1 MKSFPGPLISL
12 PKSAVTFLLFAS
24 TALAGPM
31 VHHIEF
37 VTPRAG
43 QRGTTVDVTLEGAF
57 IREPREILFYHPG
70 IRCVELKSLPSLPAQ
85 RGTIH
90 GGFTEDNVMARFQID
105 ADCPPGLHP
114 FKLRTATELTTLS
127 TFAVTRFPIVKET
140 QEDQSVP
147 MNSTVLGRMD
157 TNQVGDVDVYRVIGR
172 KGGHLSVEVDS
183 VWLTEKF
190 YAGSEFDL
198 TARILDANGRELAR
212 NDDSA
217 LHLQDPVLSTLLPAD
232 GEYRVEVKQRVF
244 NSGGNC
250 YYLAHIGSNHRP
262 LAIFPAG
269 GMKGEKL
276 SATLLGGASGAEPL
290 QVALPAQAGD
300 FDFND
305 TMPSSLLMRVSDFP
319 NVLEGKDADETAVPN
334 LPSALNGRIES
345 AGDSDS
351 FRVKT
356 KAGERWRV
364 RVFARSLGT
373 PLDPKLSIRK
383 AGAESDDLTA
393 DDATLID
400 HDLWAMSRQIQRK
413 ELMDPAVIW
422 EPKADG
428 DHLINITDM
437 RGLGDPTS
445 VYRIEVE
452 PVRDEINTFIQARVI
467 DMVECPRLTS
477 IAVPQG
483 GRWTVN
489 VNLIDAPGSRYKGDL
504 DLVAHGLPKGVRMI
518 APHVLAGQR
527 QVPVQFIAEA
537 TTKPQTAL
545 ISISCKATDGTPLLS
560 RAQQSFP
567 FLGHSGGHAWHS
579 LVVDHYAFAVTE
591 AAPYQLDVGQP
602 AIPLSQNGELSLP
615 VKITRRAGFDEA
627 VEFQFDWVPAGV
639 ESEPTVT
646 IPAGQS
652 EGAIRLSAGSSAVP
666 GTYQLALTASTTGG
680 SYYLGAGRIRAS
692 SAFIDI
698 TVAQPYIALKSNPAA
713 VRRGGQS
720 QIVWEV
726 EHKKPFEGKAETAL
740 LGLPKGVTVTGA
752 PKLASGDK
760 QLIFD
765 ITASTEALL
774 GQYKEL
780 SCEITVT
787 ERGQQIRQRT
797 GKGILR
803 VDPAL
808 QQAQLK

>member
-1 MKSFPGPLISL
+1 MRVPAFVAAAFCL
-12 PKSAVTFLLFAS
+12 S
-24 TALAGPM
+24 TAGLAGPM
-31 VHHIEF
+31 VHHIEH

-43 QRGTTVDVTLEGAF
+43 QRGTTVEVTLEGAF
-57 IREPREILFYHPG
+57 IKEPREILFYRPG
-70 IRCVELKSLPSLPAQ
+70 IRCVELKALPPLPAP

-90 GGFTEDNVMARFQID
+90 GGFIEDTVQARLQID
-105 ADCPPGLHP
+105 ADCPLGLHP
-114 FKLRTATELTTLS
+114 FKLRTATELTTLT
-127 TFAVTRFPIVKET
+127 TFAVTRFPVLKEV
-140 QEDQSVP
+140 QEDQALP
-147 MNSTVLGRMD
+147 RNTAVLGRMD
-157 TNQVGDVDVYRVIGR
+157 TNQRADVDVYRVTCR
-172 KGGHLSVEVDS
+172 KGEHLSVEVDS

-198 TARILDANGRELAR
+198 MARILDANGRELAR

-217 LHLQDPVLSTLLPAD
+217 LHLQDPVLSVMLPSD

-250 YYLAHIGSNHRP
+250 YYLAHIGSHHRP
-262 LAIFPAG
+262 LAVYPAG
-269 GMKGEKL
+269 GMKGEAL
-276 SATLLGGASGAEPL
+276 QATLLGDPNGDEALQIPLPPQSGDLA
-290 QVALPAQAGD
+290 
-300 FDFND
+300 FND
-305 TMPSSLLMRVSDFP
+305 TMPSPLMMRVSDFP
-319 NVLEGKDADETAVPN
+319 NVLEAHDAGETAVN
-334 LPSALNGRIES
+334 ALPAALNGRIEA
-345 AGDSDS
+345 AGDVDD
-351 FRVKT
+351 FRVRA

-364 RVFARSLGT
+364 RVFARALGT
-373 PLDPKLSIRK
+373 PLDPRLTIRK
-383 AGAESDDLTA
+383 ADAGGDDIMA

-400 HDLWAMSRQIQRK
+400 RDFWAMSRQIQRK
-413 ELMDPAVIW
+413 ELMDPAVVW
-422 EPKADG
+422 EPKTDG
-428 DHLINITDM
+428 DYLIDITDM

-489 VNLIDAPGSRYKGDL
+489 VNLADAPGSRYKGEL
-504 DLVAHGLPKGVRMI
+504 ELVAHGLPEGVRMI
-518 APHVLAGQR
+518 APRVVAGQR
-527 QVPVQFIAEA
+527 QVPVQFVAGA

-545 ISISCKATDGTPLLS
+545 ISITCKATDGTPILS
-560 RAQQSFP
+560 RSQQSFP

-579 LVVDHYAFAVTE
+579 FVVDQYAFAVTE
-591 AAPYQLDVGQP
+591 PSPYQIDVEQP
-602 AIPLSQNGELSLP
+602 TIPLSQNGELSLP
-615 VKITRRAGFDEA
+615 VKITRRPGFDEA
-627 VEFQFDWVPAGV
+627 IEAQFDWVPAGV
-639 ESEPTVT
+639 EGEPTVT

-652 EGAIRLSAGSSAVP
+652 EGTLRLSASSSASP
-666 GTYQLALTASTTGG
+666 GNYQLAMTASTAGG

-698 TVAQPYIALKSNPAA
+698 NVAQPYIALKGNPAS
-713 VRRGGQS
+713 VRRGES
-720 QIVWEV
+720 AKVVWEV
-726 EHKKPFEGKAETAL
+726 EHKKPFEGEAEAAL
-740 LGLPKGVTVTGA
+740 LGLPKGVTVVNS
-752 PKLASGDK
+752 PRLKSGDK

-765 ITASTEALL
+765 ISATSEALM

-803 VDPAL
+803 VDPAPV
-808 QQAQLK
+808 QTSSTSR